1 MDLPETS
8 RPFTLPLQTEHRT
21 SLLMAPQL
29 DHNRLRTLYD
39 DMGNDRAFV
48 IGLVEMYRARAD
60 AFVTAARSE
69 VAGRSLADLAHQ
81 LAGAS
86 GPFGMVAIAEAAL
99 RLEAQLRAGQPHGDH
114 LDLILADLPPLLAE
128 LQEWAR
134 QLPADPQSNSSR

>member
-1 MDLPETS
+1 MDLAETS

-29 DHNRLRTLYD
+29 DHNRLHALYG

-60 AFVTAARSE
+60 AFVTAARSGQAD
-69 VAGRSLADLAHQ
+69 VVVADLAHQ

-86 GPFGMVAIAEAAL
+86 GPFGMTDITDAAL
-99 RLEAQLRAGQPHGDH
+99 GLESQLRGGRPHGEN
-114 LDLILADLPPLLAE
+114 LDLILADLPQLLAHLE
-128 LQEWAR
+128 EWAQR
-134 QLPADPQSNSSR
+134 LPPDA